1 MAKKTLSLII
11 ILICAT
17 TLEAQTDSVAAGK
30 LKNFVRN
37 MQVFNRLVP
46 QEKVYLHFDNTSY
59 ALGDTIWFKAYVVNA
74 SDFLPDTLSGVLYA
88 ELLNEKGKVLE
99 TKKLKIVD
107 GQCNGEFCLNDTNVE
122 YFAGFFEIRAYTK
135 AMLNFGTET
144 VFSRVFPIFNN
155 PREDGQYTEN
165 DIKADLCIN
174 SEINL
179 QIPLPNLRPVIKKR
193 DKVNAD
199 FYPEGGNL
207 ITGLTSKVAFR
218 IADDKGRPL
227 TADVQI
233 CNPQGEIL
241 SSAATEHAGIGLVA
255 YTPDGQNNRAKVI
268 SDNKEY
274 LFDLPASK
282 ATGYVMQTGHFPGN
296 TLIVQVEKSPQT
308 PQSLLGLTVL
318 CRGNVLF
325 FQTIEPSE
333 EPFAVKIPNDALGS
347 GVNQI
352 TLFDAKG
359 EIFAERLVFIMPKAE
374 EQLRLEAVP
383 NKPSY
388 QPEELIKID
397 FSVTGNSLDKTANFS
412 LSVRDGETMVQTN
425 RENIYTNLLLSSD
438 LKGFIENPED
448 YFHEKNPNLQTRK
461 LDLLMMVQGWKR
473 YEWQTMAGVKP
484 FKPLYNREK
493 QLIIKGCVVSS
504 EGKNIELKASLI
516 NGNSQRM
523 DGKTKTDKAGEFYII
538 PEEFYGQWTL
548 NLRSYGLAD
557 ATKIRLDRV
566 FSPAPKNY
574 AYSETTWKNNDGSEQ
589 RIETAEDDSIIKPIP
604 SDNDSIT
611 MAFSI
616 KTVEVKASKQKKKK
630 EYIHPVGQEIDLAI
644 DRGEKIP
651 NNVHDYLAQYDK
663 LYSFGQLA
671 DAQIGN
677 GAVLII
683 DEVVTTP
690 YAVDIDRRYFFDP
703 KNKIPANFGGVD
715 RDGRDYYENHY
726 SFFYD
731 RPYLAKFF
739 HFDDGK
745 LEAFDRITYRSGKR
759 AYDITVKELTVKRD
773 IRDVEK
779 IVISGKRQQDSDNKL
794 FTPIYIYPYNDY
806 VVRETLGARNTTF
819 DGFSVPKD
827 FFHPKT
833 DDEIYRPNEAL
844 HHRTLYWNPN
854 VKTDAQGK
862 ASIRFYNNSYCRK
875 INISAE
881 GITKNGIPIVAQFP
895 YKLMDISYINK

>member
-1 MAKKTLSLII
+1 MTKFLLISAFF
-11 ILICAT
+11 CTVAFQ
-17 TLEAQTDSVAAGK
+17 AQAQPNSVAAGK

-37 MQVFNRLVP
+37 IEVFNRLVP

-74 SDFLPDTLSGVLYA
+74 SDFLPDTLSGVLYV

-99 TKKLKIVD
+99 TKKLKIET
-107 GQCNGEFCLNDTNVE
+107 GQCRGEFYLNDTNVE
-122 YFAGFFEIRAYTK
+122 YFAGFFEICAYTK
-135 AMLNFGTET
+135 SMLNFGTEA
-144 VFSRVFPIFNN
+144 VFSRVFPVFNN

-165 DIKADLCIN
+165 DIKADFCIN
-174 SEINL
+174 SDLNL

-207 ITGLTSKVAFR
+207 ITGLISKVAFL
-218 IADDKGRPL
+218 ITDDKGRPL
-227 TADVQI
+227 TADMQI

-241 SSAATEHAGIGLVA
+241 SNAATEYAGMGFVA
-255 YTPDGQNNRAKVI
+255 YIPDGKNNRAQVI
-268 SDNKEY
+268 FDSKEY

-282 ATGYVMQTGHFPGN
+282 TTGYVMQTIHFSSN
-296 TLIVQVEKSPQT
+296 TLIIQVGKSPQT

-318 CRGNVLF
+318 CRGEVLF
-325 FQTIEPSE
+325 FQMIEPSE
-333 EPFAVKIPNDALGS
+333 EPFAVKIPNDMLGG

-374 EQLRLEAVP
+374 EQLRLEGIP
-383 NKPSY
+383 DKPFY
-388 QPEELIKID
+388 QPEELIQID
-397 FSVTGNSLDKTANFS
+397 FSVTGNSPNKEANFS

-448 YFHEKNPNLQTRK
+448 YFRTENPTLRARN

-493 QLIIKGCVVSS
+493 QLIIKGRVISS

-523 DGKTKTDKAGEFYII
+523 DGVTKTDKAGEFYIL

-548 NLRSYGLAD
+548 NLRSAGLAD

-566 FSPAPKNY
+566 FNPAPKNY
-574 AYSETTWKNNDGSEQ
+574 AYSQTTWKNNDGKEQ
-589 RIETAEDDSIIKPIP
+589 RIETVEDDSIIKPIP

-611 MAFSI
+611 RAFSI
-616 KTVEVKASKQKKKK
+616 KTVEVKASKQKKRK

-644 DRGEKIP
+644 DRGEKIQ
-651 NNVHDYLAQYDK
+651 NNVHDYLTQYDK
-663 LYSFGQLA
+663 LYSFGQVA
-671 DAQIGN
+671 DAWMEN
-677 GAVLII
+677 GALVIME
-683 DEVVTTP
+683 EVVTTP
-690 YAVDIDRRYFFDP
+690 YDVDIDRRYFTDDP
-703 KNKIPANFGGVD
+703 KKKFPENRGGVD
-715 RDGRDYYENHY
+715 RDGRDYYQNHF

-745 LEAFDRITYRSGKR
+745 QEAFDRTTYRSGKR
-759 AYDITVKELTVKRD
+759 AYDITVKELTAKRD

-779 IVISGKRQQDSDNKL
+779 IVISGKRQQDGDNKI

-806 VVRETLGARNTTF
+806 VMREMLGVRNTTF

-827 FFHPKT
+827 FFHQKT
-833 DDEIYRPNEAL
+833 GDEIYRPNNYER
-844 HHRTLYWNPN
+844 HRTLYWNPDI
-854 VKTDAQGK
+854 KTDTQGK
-862 ASIRFYNNSYCRK
+862 VSVRFYNNSYCRK

-881 GITKNGIPIVAQFP
+881 GITKTGTPIVAQ
-895 YKLMDISYINK
+895 